1 MKIHFI
7 SLFIGLDISLHSR
20 VKLKAALV
28 SMITYSDIQQTLSA
42 HKNELEALGSAKT
55 FSFRFYG
62 KTTK

>member
-28 SMITYSDIQQTLSA
+28 SMITYSEIQQTLSA
-42 HKNELEALGSAKT
+42 HKDELEALGVQKLFLFGSTA
-55 FSFRFYG
+55 R
-62 KTTK
+62 